1 MTMID
6 RWPFAKQL
14 PSSQLTYW
22 GSPARAKL
30 KLKPIISPGPMLCDD
45 GHPPFVYRGVFLH
58 PDADH
63 VKPGSPA
70 ERDHM
75 ARAIVIRN
83 ALIQRG
89 ARLNEDDWI
98 LRGYEIQ
105 RGDEAGVFTR
115 PDLTVVAQEDLRH
128 PINHD
133 QLAVARS
140 FQPFHPLLRACVVFG
155 LGAGRDGI
163 EKIRDRIAADAPV
176 AAGMEQVAGLIL
188 AIIAMNM
195 QRGFDLYRSYG
206 HALNSAFPSIEECS
220 NLDSLLPV
228 LDGSVL
234 LSPPDGPSEGDAVS
248 DLCWVL
254 HCLHTQGMPS

>member
-1 MTMID
+1 MID

-30 KLKPIISPGPMLCDD
+30 KLKPIIIPGPMLCDD

-63 VKPGSPA
+63 VEPGSPA

-75 ARAIVIRN
+75 ARAIVVRN

-89 ARLNEDDWI
+89 SRLSEDDWI

-140 FQPFHPLLRACVVFG
+140 FQPFHPLLRACVALG
-155 LGAGRDGI
+155 LDAGRDGI
-163 EKIRDRIAADAPV
+163 AEVRDQIAATAPF
-176 AAGMEQVAGLIL
+176 AADIERLAGLIL
-188 AIIAMNM
+188 AIISMNM
-195 QRGFDLYRSYG
+195 MRGFDLYRSHG
-206 HALNSAFPSIEECS
+206 HALNAAFPWIEECS

-228 LDGSVL
+228 LDASVL
-234 LSPPDGPSEGDAVS
+234 LSPPTGPSDTDVVA
-248 DLCWVL
+248 DLGWIL
-254 HCLHTQGMPS
+254 HQLHVQGLPS